1 MKQNRK
7 VRFELSWG
15 GVAGIMAACVCICLW
30 MFVLGVWTGQALL
43 QPPSPRT
50 GNLRF
55 VWNQP
60 PHWPQRRVELSTR
73 KRM

>member
-43 QPPSPRT
+43 QPPSPR
-50 GNLRF
+50 
-55 VWNQP
+55 Q
-60 PHWPQRRVELSTR
+60 QSAVEAGLAIIAPLFGIER
-73 KRM
+73 QGGPDR